1 MTYGCESWTLNANIT
16 KKIQDFENKSHRKLL
31 CITYKEGKTNIFIK
45 NKINTLIGTFEPIL
59 QTIRQRK
66 LKWFGQTSRHNSIYK
81 TILQEMVEGSRKRG
95 RPKRKYIDDVK
106 EWTKMEI
113 DDILLEVDNRDKWRR
128 RCFVARKVLI
138 PPTISES
145 RD

>member
-1 MTYGCESWTLNANIT
+1 
-16 KKIQDFENKSHRKLL
+16 
-31 CITYKEGKTNIFIK
+31 
-45 NKINTLIGTFEPIL
+45 
-59 QTIRQRK
+59 
-66 LKWFGQTSRHNSIYK
+66 
-81 TILQEMVEGSRKRG
+81 MVEGSRKRG

-106 EWTKMEI
+106 EWTKKEI

-128 RCFVARKVLI
+128 RFFVASKVLI